1 MPFST
6 RTVMTEEHEQFRDQ
20 VRRFVETEIVPFH
33 RQWERDGIVP
43 KELWT
48 KAGELGFLCVRQA
61 EKYGG
66 AAADFGFS
74 AVLIEE
80 MARVNASGVGFS
92 THSEISAP
100 YIETYGNE
108 EQKARWLPQMARV
121 EMICAIAMTEPGTGS
136 DLKAMRTSARRD
148 GDSYVINGQKT
159 FITNGQNCGIVIVAA
174 KTDVNAGSKGVSLI
188 CVEADRKGF
197 AKGRNLEKIGMHAQ
211 DTSELF
217 FEDVRVPVAN
227 RLGEENKGFYYL
239 MQQLPQE
246 RLTIA
251 LRAAAS
257 VESMLQSTID
267 YTRGRTV
274 FGQPLFNFQNTK
286 FKLAE
291 VRAYAEMLRVFTD
304 HCLALHMKQGLTAD
318 TAAMAK
324 LVSAEMQ
331 NRLLDELLQ
340 LHGGYGYVKEYPIGQ
355 AWVDARVMRI
365 YAGTSEVMKEIISR
379 TL

>member
-1 MPFST
+1 
-6 RTVMTEEHEQFRDQ
+6 
-20 VRRFVETEIVPFH
+20 
-33 RQWERDGIVP
+33 
-43 KELWT
+43 
-48 KAGELGFLCVRQA
+48 
-61 EKYGG
+61 
-66 AAADFGFS
+66 
-74 AVLIEE
+74 
-80 MARVNASGVGFS
+80 
-92 THSEISAP
+92 
-100 YIETYGNE
+100 
-108 EQKARWLPQMARV
+108 
-121 EMICAIAMTEPGTGS
+121 
-136 DLKAMRTSARRD
+136 
-148 GDSYVINGQKT
+148 
-159 FITNGQNCGIVIVAA
+159 
-174 KTDVNAGSKGVSLI
+174 
-188 CVEADRKGF
+188 
-197 AKGRNLEKIGMHAQ
+197 
-211 DTSELF
+211 
-217 FEDVRVPVAN
+217 
-227 RLGEENKGFYYL
+227 
-239 MQQLPQE
+239 
-246 RLTIA
+246 
-251 LRAAAS
+251 
-257 VESMLQSTID
+257 MLQSTID